1 MATWNRSAATDFLL
15 LGISEDPN
23 VQIVLFVLFFIIYL
37 ITIIGNAILIT
48 VCTCDARLHTPMY
61 FFLVNLSFVD
71 ICYSSVT
78 VPNMLV
84 QLLLV
89 GRKIDFSAC
98 ATQMYTYILMAGT
111 ECVLLAVMAY
121 DRYVAITFPLRYTVI
136 MSRSVCITL
145 GVCCWLC
152 GSLTGLLDTFFTI
165 RLPLCGASV
174 INHYF
179 CEATA
184 FLKIVCVDTFIA
196 EMVIFSVGIVVL
208 LIPSLIILFTYIQIV
223 STIMGIRSA
232 EGRCKAFSTCASHL
246 IVVTMFYTTAIFL
259 YMKPVSRDSGNQEK
273 VFSLFYTVTPPMLN
287 PMIYSLRNKDVKVAL
302 QKLLHRHIFH

>member
-1 MATWNRSAATDFLL
+1 METSNRSVSTNFLL
-15 LGISEDPN
+15 LGLSEDPN

-37 ITIIGNAILIT
+37 ITVIGNALLIT
-48 VCTCDARLHTPMY
+48 VCVCDSRLHTPMY
-61 FFLVNLSFVD
+61 FFLANLSFVD

-84 QLLLV
+84 QLLIV
-89 GRKIDFSAC
+89 GRRISFAAC
-98 ATQMYTYILMAGT
+98 AAQMYTYLLMGCT

-121 DRYVAITFPLRYTVI
+121 DRYVAIAFPLRYTII
-136 MSRSVCITL
+136 MSRSVSIIL

-152 GSLTGLLDTFFTI
+152 GSLMGLLDTLFTI
-165 RLPLCGASV
+165 QLPSCGASV

-196 EMVIFSVGIVVL
+196 GMVIFSVGIVVL
-208 LIPSLIILFTYIQIV
+208 LIPSFLILFTYIQIV
-223 STIMGIRSA
+223 ATIMGIHSS
-232 EGRCKAFSTCASHL
+232 EGRHKAFSTCASHL
-246 IVVTMFYTTAIFL
+246 VVVIIFYSTAIFL

-287 PMIYSLRNKDVKVAL
+287 PMIYSLRNNDVKMAL
-302 QKLLHRHIFH
+302 QKLHRRIFY